1 MRAER
6 GQATTETILLTWII
20 LMFFAAIYQTYLVNQ
35 TIYRSMT
42 AAHALLFDVAFEHNC
57 ADDDSDCEY
66 NSDEHAKVIWNPND
80 IPEVTVPVVRMFT
93 QWGLDAGGDLRL
105 YSNYP
110 GRVAEPAK
118 GCFVTPCKKTKAGA
132 GTYFDRFGLLLVA
145 GETLIDPDYW
155 SSIDVEGGLLSLIS
169 NN

>member
-1 MRAER
+1 MRFER

-20 LMFFAAIYQTYLVNQ
+20 LIFFAAVYQLYLVNQ

-42 AAHALLFDVAFEHNC
+42 AVHVKLFEGAFEHNC
-57 ADDDSDCEY
+57 ADDESRCEH
-66 NSDEHAKVIWNPND
+66 NTDENAKVIWNPNN
-80 IPEVTVPVVRMFT
+80 IPEVTVPVVRVFT
-93 QWGLDAGGDLRL
+93 RWGLGDTGDVRL

-132 GTYFDRFGLLLVA
+132 GTYLGRFEVLGIATGTLFDA
-145 GETLIDPDYW
+145 DYW
-155 SSIDVEGGLLSLIS
+155 SSIDFEGGPLSLIS